1 MGLILRPLAERV
13 ITGFLIVW
21 IASHQQQIADME
33 NPLPAIVLF
42 IFLLFPITYAK
53 EALARL
59 TIVHYAWVKTFLAII
74 LEFASTG
81 ILWILISII
90 SNLYTE
96 SLKPFANLDAMY
108 RTIVGVIIVVGTVT
122 MIEESSRAPA
132 LKTE

>member
-1 MGLILRPLAERV
+1 MGLILRPLSERV

-21 IASHQQQIADME
+21 IASHQSQIADSE
-33 NPLPAIVLF
+33 NPLPTIVLF
-42 IFLLFPITYAK
+42 VFLLFPITWAK
-53 EALARL
+53 EALGKL
-59 TIVHYAWVKTFLAII
+59 TIIQYAWVKTFLAIL

-108 RTIVGVIIVVGTVT
+108 RTIVGIIIVVGTVT
-122 MIEESSRAPA
+122 MIEESSHAPA
-132 LKTE
+132 LKVE